1 MTHNPNRLP
10 WSPQRVGF
18 QAKIHRE
25 NAPETSAGLVTCVDG
40 GAGYLS
46 NADRFHSDTCGEELA
61 HRQEQMRKKQ
71 AAIEFRKN
79 QVVR

>member
-1 MTHNPNRLP
+1 M
-10 WSPQRVGF
+10 
-18 QAKIHRE
+18 HRE

-46 NADRFHSDTCGEELA
+46 NADRFHSDTCGEEMA
-61 HRQEQMRKKQ
+61 HRQEQIRKKQ

-79 QVVR
+79 QVRYLTLTPPNIIIHKCCLISLI

>member
-1 MTHNPNRLP
+1 LP